1 MESTSRPSRTGCPQ
15 PPIFPNDPVF
25 PNSVRYL
32 HVLREK
38 SAPYTRLN
46 QKDKLASE
54 LRSEVVP
61 A

>member
-46 QKDKLASE
+46 LLS
-54 LRSEVVP
+54 
-61 A
+61 